1 MKKVILHG
9 ELGKLFGKEWK
20 LNVYSPNEA
29 IRALFANNPNIE
41 TYLNKKHQEGVFY
54 GVKKAGE
61 GSFAKQEDYP
71 LATEKDLHI
80 FPVPHGS
87 GGFLGSLVMMA
98 VTTAASIY
106 IQQKISEAME
116 RDDATLQA
124 QTQSYIYNG
133 TQNRYQQGSTV
144 PLGYGTMKIGANVVS
159 SCTIN
164 YDYNSEIGKIFGF
177 KNGLYSLIPEY
188 DKNYITDLGPL
199 VSCFALN
206 SFDGSSQFRFV
217 DPAFQYLSEKSVDTK
232 FGSTDGIYGGFEP
245 AEKQKD
251 RFTSVEVKGNAV
263 GGYFYYEYN
272 FAKGVDKRF
281 LGNFSSLGN
290 WYPNLLD
297 MSSAEADDLLLS
309 LEARR
314 FAVSEKNALRS
325 AYVCLQSKP
334 VLETYVGKKIF
345 YPISFIEPDAYPS
358 FLDGTNNKPSY
369 SPGSQSF
376 PTHVGQRWRGT
387 RKSNGIGWFK
397 LESTSIIKS
406 IDLLAEGEIDGFAD
420 KNGEKLEFDRN
431 HKTNSSDINKIRNEK
446 DDYLQA
452 IFLDETP
459 VKEVNHQFS
468 DIGGLDSY
476 NINEFDIDVGVNSDG
491 SMGGEDQA
499 LLEPQYLFTAHTKEI
514 GAQLFGPRSINQNEF
529 SAMLPSNDFEANKI
543 YHEGE
548 YVTHQDDTYIVNI
561 GFDESFSISGNYYH
575 LTEDQILAEESE
587 SLIYIGSEEN
597 AQFYAAMP
605 PINEYQV
612 FSGEYVD
619 FENNTFYQDGDKVR
633 CPKANGTMR
642 YCKMGQDAERFIG
655 TYSENKDYNG
665 QRGKLILSEYVLGGP
680 NTKSNLYIIT
690 GNDNEI
696 GTPLDQ
702 IAAGLSII
710 GENQFLDYS
719 KDPMYMF
726 LNYQDIEELNDN
738 NEYEVKEI
746 TVAEDGSLTESVLY
760 GLTFPEEVVKEEVD
774 ISPGG
779 STDSQEGLW
788 SRIFIQNPKQILDE
802 NGNNISDQINV
813 FDIVM
818 DSSIEDSIITRFSEE
833 NYISHSIINPLV
845 EQAYVTLQ
853 IDELGY
859 VYEGDEVNVS
869 YKIGELWTVFLAIIG
884 IYHAFRVKS
893 TASYGLA
900 AFGVGKGA
908 AGAIPSAAGPFA
920 NAGAAAALGFISVHG
935 YAAAGW
941 AGGNATASGALIL
954 AVATTILSAVL
965 AGHRFDIGTKIENSG
980 ETWPNRAR
988 FRIKYGNE
996 GENLYSTDVYIFGVA
1011 TSTYRKDV
1019 KIYLPPNPNQRDR
1032 ILKVYKLNRERNFV
1046 KEGEQAARYKE
1057 VMSLASVTEI
1067 TPTILNYAGSA
1078 VVGTRINAKDVPNIP
1093 DRNYHLRLRKVQIP
1107 TNYNAETG
1115 VYTGNW
1121 NGSFH
1126 PELAWTNNPAWCLY
1140 DLISNKK
1147 FGVGK
1152 FGIKEENIDRW
1163 TLYKIAKYCDEL
1175 VLTGYS
1181 PKYKKR
1187 KFIQGSS
1194 DKVYSL
1200 QDNIS
1205 DSQFVLEFGHIN
1217 KKLAIFH
1224 EDGTYESIK
1233 IVKTIR
1239 SNNRLVLD
1247 YEPKTQEFEAA
1258 VSIDYPILEPRYTL
1272 NAFIMNQDNA
1282 FKLINEFAA
1291 IFRSYGYW
1299 SGGAINFF
1307 QDEKKESIMLFSNNN
1322 ISNEGFSYSSTP
1334 KTSRTNSCN
1343 IKYIDRYNMYRPKI
1357 EHAEDREAIS
1367 ENNYVE
1373 QTIDGF
1379 GVTSQAQAK
1388 RASEFIVKSANL
1400 ETEIISFTTNM
1411 VGSYLKP
1418 GDVIDVIDNKRT
1430 IGRFAGKIIDIDI
1443 HPRGMLAELT
1453 LDYPIHTFIDKDD
1466 KSTWKNI
1473 KIYQPTGNETI
1484 ESLDGTL
1491 DVTDKKIDN
1500 MRVQQVGEYLAYD
1513 ISEDNTKIKLYN
1525 NLFEFI
1531 SGKYDW
1537 YEAYRDAR
1545 ARTGQLAIIEDEDSQ
1560 VLMQSILPT
1569 GEMAWL
1575 GGFNREM
1582 PPPEKVIWHN
1592 SNQCGDNMVKYESWA
1607 SGYPKFADP
1616 LETDE
1621 INEEYIISTDRPEEE
1636 GFAISADASG
1646 SYGSFIATS
1655 GSDDV
1660 YIHGDWI
1667 HMSGN
1672 IETGYIY
1679 EKANIGGLE
1688 RIENSEGTTFA
1699 MEDSS
1704 NFAQTKQ
1711 YKVINITEETN
1722 GIFRING
1729 LEYSADKFDNI
1740 EKNLSIK
1747 KPEGPVIYNDKNIYN
1762 RD

>member
-9 ELGKLFGKEWK
+9 ELGKLFGKEWE

-29 IRALFANNPNIE
+29 IRALFSNNPNIE
-41 TYLNKKHQEGVFY
+41 IYLNKKHQEGVFY

-61 GSFAKQEDYP
+61 DSFAKQEDYP

-80 FPVPHGS
+80 FPIPHGS

-106 IQQKISEAME
+106 VQQKISEAME
-116 RDDATLQA
+116 RDDSTLQA

-133 TQNRYQQGSTV
+133 TQNRYQQGAGV
-144 PLGYGTMKIGANVVS
+144 PLGYGTMKIGANVIS
-159 SCTIN
+159 SCTVN
-164 YDYNSEIGKIFGF
+164 YDYDSEMGRIFGF
-177 KNGLYSLIPEY
+177 KNGLYSLVPEY
-188 DKNYITDLGPL
+188 NKNYITDLGPL

-232 FGSTDGIYGGFEP
+232 FGSTDGMYGGFEP
-245 AEKQKD
+245 VERQKD
-251 RFTSVEVKGNAV
+251 RFTSVEKKGNAI

-272 FAKGVDKRF
+272 FAKGVNKQF
-281 LGNFSSLGN
+281 LGNFSELGN
-290 WYPNLLD
+290 WYPNLLN
-297 MSSAEADDLLLS
+297 MSESEADSLLLS

-314 FAVSEKNALRS
+314 FAVSQRDALRS
-325 AYVCLQSKP
+325 AYVCLQSNP
-334 VLETYVGKKIF
+334 VLDTYQGDKTF
-345 YPISFIEPDAYPS
+345 YPISFIEPENYPNY
-358 FLDGTNNKPSY
+358 LDGTNNKPSY
-369 SPGSQSF
+369 SPGSQST
-376 PTHVGQRWRGT
+376 PAHVGQRWRGT
-387 RKSNGIGWFK
+387 RKSNGVGWFK

-420 KNGEKLEFDRN
+420 KNGEKLEFNREY
-431 HKTNSSDINKIRNEK
+431 KTQSSDISKVRNEK

-452 IFLDETP
+452 VFLDETP

-468 DIGGLDSY
+468 DIGGIDTY
-476 NINEFDIDVGVNSDG
+476 NINEFDIDAGLNLDG
-491 SMGGEDQA
+491 SMGGEDQQ
-499 LLEPQYLFTAHTKEI
+499 LLEPQYLFTAYTKEI
-514 GAQLFGPRSINQNEF
+514 GAQLFGPRSINKNEF
-529 SAMLPSNDFEANKI
+529 TSILPSNEFEKNKT
-543 YHEGE
+543 YYQGQ
-548 YVTHQDDTYIVNI
+548 YVTHNGSTYIVEI
-561 GFDESFSISGNYYH
+561 GFDEPFSASGNYYYSSEGEV
-575 LTEDQILAEESE
+575 LEQESDSIVYIEE
-587 SLIYIGSEEN
+587 EEKLK
-597 AQFYAAMP
+597 FYASMP
-605 PINEYQV
+605 PINEYQT

-619 FENNTFYQDGDKVR
+619 FKNNIFYQEGDKVR
-633 CPKANGTMR
+633 CPKADGTMR
-642 YCKMGQDAERFIG
+642 YCKMGVDSSSFIG
-655 TYSENKDYNG
+655 TYNANEDYNN
-665 QRGKLILSEYVLGGP
+665 QKGKLILANHNIGGS
-680 NTKSNLYIIT
+680 NINSNLYMIT
-690 GNDNEI
+690 GDQNEI
-696 GTPLDQ
+696 GSDLGQ
-702 IAAGLSII
+702 IAIGLSIT
-710 GENQFLDYS
+710 GENMFFDYS

-726 LNYQDIEELNDN
+726 LNYQDIEELNDSN
-738 NEYEVKEI
+738 QYEVKETI
-746 TVAEDGSLTESVLY
+746 IGEDGTLSENILYTLDFPSEVVAEEI
-760 GLTFPEEVVKEEVD
+760 D
-774 ISPGG
+774 ISPNS
-779 STDSQEGLW
+779 STSLQEGLW
-788 SRIFIQNPKQILDE
+788 TRIYIESPKRILDE
-802 NGNNISDQINV
+802 LGEDITDELNI
-813 FDIVM
+813 FDIL
-818 DSSIEDSIITRFSEE
+818 SEDSIDEIILTRFSEE
-833 NYISHSIINPLV
+833 SYISHSIINPLV
-845 EQAYVTLQ
+845 EQAYITLQ
-853 IDELGY
+853 VDELGY
-859 VYEGDEVNVS
+859 IYEGDEVNVS
-869 YKIGELWTVFLAIIG
+869 YKIGELWTVFLALIG
-884 IYHAFRVKS
+884 IYHAFRAK
-893 TASYGLA
+893 TTTTYGVA

-908 AGAIPSAAGPFA
+908 AAAVPSAATPTP
-920 NAGAAAALGFISVHG
+920 NAGAAAALGLISVHG
-935 YAAAGW
+935 YAASAW
-941 AGGNATASGALIL
+941 SAGNAGASVALI
-954 AVATTILSAVL
+954 AGVATTILAVVL

-980 ETWPNRAR
+980 EIWPNRAR

-996 GENLYSTDVYIFGVA
+996 GETLYSTDVYIYGIA
-1011 TSTYRKDV
+1011 TSKYRKDV
-1019 KIYLPPNPNQRDR
+1019 KIYLPPNPDQKDR
-1032 ILKVYKLNRERNFV
+1032 IIKVYKLNRERNFV
-1046 KEGEQAARYKE
+1046 KEGEQSARYKE
-1057 VMSLASVTEI
+1057 IMSLASVTEI

-1093 DRNYHLRLRKVQIP
+1093 DRNYHLRLKKVKIP
-1107 TNYNAETG
+1107 NNYNADTR
-1115 VYTGNW
+1115 VYDGNW

-1163 TLYKIAKYCDEL
+1163 TLYKIGKYCDQL

-1194 DKVYSL
+1194 GKKYSL
-1200 QDNIS
+1200 EQNIS
-1205 DSQFVLEFGHIN
+1205 NDQFVLEFGHVN

-1224 EDGTYESIK
+1224 EDGSYESIK
-1233 IVKTIR
+1233 IVETIR
-1239 SNNRLVLD
+1239 SNNTLILD
-1247 YEPKTQEFEAA
+1247 YPPKATKFEAA

-1357 EHAEDREAIS
+1357 EHAEDRDSIS
-1367 ENNYVE
+1367 ENNYIE

-1418 GDVIDVIDNKRT
+1418 GDIIDVIDNKRT
-1430 IGRFAGKIIDIDI
+1430 IGRFAGKIVDIDI

-1453 LDYPIHTFIDKDD
+1453 LDYPVHTFIDKDD

-1484 ESLDGTL
+1484 ESLDGST
-1491 DVTDKKIDN
+1491 DVTDEKIEN
-1500 MRVQQVGEYLAYD
+1500 IRAQQIGEYLVYD

-1525 NLFEFI
+1525 NLFEFV
-1531 SGKYDW
+1531 SGKYEW
-1537 YEAYRDAR
+1537 HEAYQDAKEK
-1545 ARTGQLAIIEDEDSQ
+1545 TGQLAIIEDEDSQ

-1569 GEMAWL
+1569 GEVAWL

-1582 PPPEKVIWHN
+1582 PPPEKIIWHN
-1592 SNQCGDNMVKYESWA
+1592 SNKCGDNVVQYANWA
-1607 SGYPKFADP
+1607 EGYPKFADP

-1621 INEEYIISTDRPEEE
+1621 INGEDIISTDIPEED
-1636 GFAISADASG
+1636 GFGISADASG
-1646 SYGSFIATS
+1646 DYGNFIATS
-1655 GSDDV
+1655 GSSDTSV
-1660 YIHGDWI
+1660 HGDWI
-1667 HMSGN
+1667 HMHRN
-1672 IETGYIY
+1672 IATGYIY
-1679 EKANIGGLE
+1679 EKANIDGLE
-1688 RIENSEGTTFA
+1688 KIEKSQGTTFA
-1699 MEDSS
+1699 MEDLSS
-1704 NFAQTKQ
+1704 FAKTKQ

-1729 LEYSADKFDNI
+1729 LQYDVDKFENI
-1740 EKNLSIK
+1740 EKNLSLR
-1747 KPEGPVIYNDKNIYN
+1747 PPVGPVIYNDKNIYN
-1762 RD
+1762 RG